1 MDVFL
6 QKERGFEDTT
16 SSADVPNHDLAKLM
30 YYLRSV
36 TLNCGLDILPDR
48 LLDYPRWSR
57 LSRADADQVYGQAYV
72 WSPDE
77 LLGKVIYHDE
87 DNDICQ
93 PPYNGRFLTLSEA
106 TSMFAVTGTAVVGG
120 TSRTSS
126 KVFVFQSNWLRNNY
140 IDPMRRGKARLDRLG
155 AQLTTHCNHCLGHPS
170 ACSCTSGCR
179 RYPWASCTP
188 RASALGRLTELIEL
202 LADATVTDGH
212 GGSGGRLR
220 HCDHCAG
227 VDAQCGCD
235 TCPRPAGVACINHC
249 AHCWGL
255 PDTPCGC
262 VGGCARLP
270 TSGCTPRAAHCAH
283 CAGGPGRCAC
293 EQRPQCGRWP
303 SSRCIDHCAHCW
315 GVPGDCKCRSGCPR
329 LDTSVC
335 TLPQPPPPPPRAK
348 AEAARPPPPRAAATA
363 AASTTAPRPP
373 PPPPPTGSGGF
384 RVGQRVTLTGLST
397 ATMNGHTAVVV
408 DAVTGGG
415 RAEVELLAGGAHYNI
430 RYGNLRAAPVD
441 LD

>member
-155 AQLTTHCNHCLGHPS
+155 VQLTTHCNHCLGH
-170 ACSCTSGCR
+170 
-179 RYPWASCTP
+179 
-188 RASALGRLTELIEL
+188 
-202 LADATVTDGH
+202 
-212 GGSGGRLR
+212 
-220 HCDHCAG
+220 
-227 VDAQCGCD
+227 
-235 TCPRPAGVACINHC
+235 
-249 AHCWGL
+249 
-255 PDTPCGC
+255 
-262 VGGCARLP
+262 
-270 TSGCTPRAAHCAH
+270 
-283 CAGGPGRCAC
+283 
-293 EQRPQCGRWP
+293 
-303 SSRCIDHCAHCW
+303 
-315 GVPGDCKCRSGCPR
+315 
-329 LDTSVC
+329 
-335 TLPQPPPPPPRAK
+335 
-348 AEAARPPPPRAAATA
+348 
-363 AASTTAPRPP
+363 
-373 PPPPPTGSGGF
+373 
-384 RVGQRVTLTGLST
+384 
-397 ATMNGHTAVVV
+397 
-408 DAVTGGG
+408 
-415 RAEVELLAGGAHYNI
+415 
-430 RYGNLRAAPVD
+430 
-441 LD
+441 